1 MLLEEIYDF
10 FKDYTLINVSF
21 KNAIVSE
28 EQINSLL
35 DAELSFTYKK
45 RTIKLTF
52 FINTSHIFHIHKNI
66 PTTNKRV
73 EQEMNKL
80 VESFLTYLKNESSCR
95 LIMLLVDNEPVITG
109 GAYSYYGEKIKSV
122 MSVSLMIS
130 LWLVG
135 IVSLVVIPSIGF
147 MYGIVPGI
155 LSLLLPIP
163 LTVFILSST
172 ISYFDKGMYARAKS
186 KERMKYSL
194 LFLALIA
201 MCIVTVATINS

>member
-1 MLLEEIYDF
+1 MLLEEIHDF
-10 FKDYTLINVSF
+10 FKDYTLTNVSF
-21 KNAIVSE
+21 RDAVVSE
-28 EQINSLL
+28 EQAHALL
-35 DAELSFTYKK
+35 DVRLSFTYKN

-80 VESFLTYLKNESSCR
+80 VESFLSYLKSESSCR
-95 LIMLLVDNEPVITG
+95 FIILLVDNEPIITG
-109 GAYSYYGEKIKSV
+109 GTYSYYGEKLKSIL
-122 MSVSLMIS
+122 SVSSMIS

-135 IVSLVVIPSIGF
+135 IVSFVVVPSIGF

-194 LFLALIA
+194 LFLVLITI
-201 MCIVTVATINS
+201 CIVTVATIT

>member
-1 MLLEEIYDF
+1 MLLEEIHDF
-10 FKDYTLINVSF
+10 FKEYTLTDVSF
-21 KNAIVSE
+21 KDAVVSE
-28 EQINSLL
+28 KQAHALL
-35 DAELSFTYKK
+35 DVSLSFTYKK

-80 VESFLTYLKNESSCR
+80 VESFLIYLKSESSCR
-95 LIMLLVDNEPVITG
+95 FIILLVDNEPIITG
-109 GAYSYYGEKIKSV
+109 GTYSYYGEKLKSI
-122 MSVSLMIS
+122 MSVSSMIS

-135 IVSLVVIPSIGF
+135 IVSLVVVPVIGF
-147 MYGIVPGI
+147 HYGFVPGI

-163 LTVFILSST
+163 LTVFVLSST

-186 KERMKYSL
+186 KERMNYSL
-194 LFLALIA
+194 LFLALITI
-201 MCIVTVATINS
+201 CIVIVATIN